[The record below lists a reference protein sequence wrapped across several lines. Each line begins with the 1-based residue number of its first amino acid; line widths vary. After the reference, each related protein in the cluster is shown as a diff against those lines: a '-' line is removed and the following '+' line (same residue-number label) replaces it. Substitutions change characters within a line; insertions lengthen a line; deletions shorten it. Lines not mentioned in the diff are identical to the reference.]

1 MQEQKRR
8 LKLNTVSSLLFQIT
22 NIVCGFILPRLILAS
37 FGSEVNGLV
46 GSITQFL
53 DLIVFLE
60 MGVGAVVQA
69 SLYKPLAER
78 DERAVSE
85 IASSAGR
92 FFSRIALALG
102 VYAVVL
108 LFVYPFFV
116 EGSFD
121 FTYTAVLILAIAVS
135 AFAQYYFGLV
145 DRLLL
150 TADQRGYVQY
160 AAQTITLLANTAAC
174 AILIKCGAS
183 IQLVKLGTALIFL
196 IRPIALRLYV
206 DRHYSIDR
214 KVRCEG
220 EPIQQKWNGI
230 AQHVSYYV
238 LEKTDVIVLTL
249 LSTLK
254 NVSVY
259 SVYHMVIYGV
269 KNLFLSLTYGVQAL
283 MGELIARKETE
294 RLQSLFEW
302 TEWLLHTGT
311 VFVFGCTGV
320 LILPFIQVYTSG
332 INDANYQVPLFAA
345 LITLAHAGHC
355 LRLPYDLLILAAG
368 HFRQTQRCHITA
380 ALLNVGISVLT
391 VKLWG
396 LVGVAIGTL
405 CAMAYQTVWMAV
417 YDSRHI
423 LKNSIRSFAKH
434 LLVDMLTALPASLI
448 SIQIPMGSVS
458 YGAWILLAFEVA
470 GVWALAVFGINAL
483 FYRDKVLRLLKTL
496 RKKLKTE

>member
-1 MQEQKRR
+1 MQDRKER
-8 LKLNTVSSLLFQIT
+8 LKRNTVASLVFQVT
-22 NIVCGFILPRLILAS
+22 NIVCGFILPRLILARY
-37 FGSEVNGLV
+37 GSEVNGLV

-53 DLIVFLE
+53 ELIAFLE
-60 MGVGAVVQA
+60 LGVGAVVQA
-69 SLYKPLAER
+69 SLYKPLAVR
-78 DERAVSE
+78 DLNTVSR
-85 IASSAGR
+85 IASSARR
-92 FFSRIALALG
+92 FFSKIALALG
-102 VYAVVL
+102 LYTAGL
-108 LFVYPFFV
+108 LLVYPRFA
-116 EGSFD
+116 GGFD
-121 FTYTAVLILAIAVS
+121 RAYTGALILAIGVGT
-135 AFAQYYFGLV
+135 FAQYYLGLV

-160 AAQTITLLANTAAC
+160 AAQTAALLLNTAAS
-174 AILIKCGAS
+174 AALIEWGAD
-183 IQLVKLGTALIFL
+183 IRTVKLSTALIFL
-196 IRPIALRLYV
+196 IRPMALRLYV
-206 DRHYSIDR
+206 RRHYHIERRSR
-214 KVRCEG
+214 AEE
-220 EPIQQKWNGI
+220 EPIRQKWNGI

-283 MGELIARKETE
+283 MGELIAKEETE
-294 RLQSLFEW
+294 RLRELFDW

-311 VFVFGCTGV
+311 VFLFGCTGV

-332 INDANYQVPLFAA
+332 INDANYQVPLFAL

-380 ALLNVGISVLT
+380 ALLNIAVSVLT

-396 LVGVAIGTL
+396 LAGVALGTL
-405 CAMAYQTVWMAV
+405 CAMAYQTVWMAL

-423 LKNSIRSFAKH
+423 LHVPIRGFWIH
-434 LLVDMLTALPASLI
+434 LLADGLTALPAGLLCSRI
-448 SIQIPMGSVS
+448 SMRTVSV
-458 YGAWILLAFEVA
+458 GAWLLLAAETA
-470 GVWALAVFGINAL
+470 GLWALTAIGINWL
-483 FYRDKVLRLLKTL
+483 FFGDKVKRLAEKGL
-496 RKKLKTE
+496 KKLKRS